1 VTQSE
6 STASAVDQLADRF
19 WESILE
25 LNPTT
30 ATVYGDERY
39 ADRLEDP
46 SPAGR
51 ARARRIME
59 EPKADAEAISP
70 DGLSVE

>member
-1 VTQSE
+1 MTE
-6 STASAVDQLADRF
+6 SRRPTSPIDELSDRF

-39 ADRLEDP
+39 DDRLEDP
-46 SPAGR
+46 EPGR
-51 ARARRIME
+51 SSEGPCA
-59 EPKADAEAISP
+59 
-70 DGLSVE
+70 